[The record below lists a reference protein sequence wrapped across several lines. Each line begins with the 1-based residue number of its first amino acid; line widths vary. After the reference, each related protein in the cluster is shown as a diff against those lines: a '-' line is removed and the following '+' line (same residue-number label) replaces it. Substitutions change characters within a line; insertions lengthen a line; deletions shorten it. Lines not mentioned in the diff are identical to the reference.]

1 VANVPSAIVKYG
13 SFFEHLAH
21 EFALP
26 LQNPVLVFC
35 VILFIIL
42 LAPLVLRQFR
52 VPGVIGLIISG
63 VIMGPHA
70 LNVLEKNSAVELFS
84 TIGLLYIMFIAGLEL
99 DMDEFRRNRN
109 KSLLF
114 GLFTFAIPM
123 AIGYPACRYL
133 LQYGESASLLTASMF
148 ATHTLVAYPIVS
160 KFGLSRTQVV
170 AVTVG
175 GTILTDTAVLL
186 LFAVIMGADAGGL
199 NSDFWIRLGS
209 SMVIFL
215 IFMFAVL
222 PRIARWFFGRL
233 ESEKTS
239 HYVFVLAAVFFA
251 AFMAEVAG
259 VEPIIGAFVA
269 GLALNRLIPHSSAL
283 MNRLEFVGN
292 ALFIPFFLISVGM
305 IVDVRVLAKGNMA
318 LLVAGVLTVVA
329 LAGKWLA
336 ALLTQLVFRYTGA
349 QRQLIFGL
357 SSSHAAATLAIILV
371 GFQAGIIDENIL
383 NGTVILILV
392 TCLIASFATDSAAR
406 KIVMAGD
413 GDQQTLHDKDEL
425 DKERIL
431 IPCDEPAAL
440 GPLLDLAVVLR
451 DRTLNQPLTLVN
463 VVENDERAQSRAMRV
478 RGQMNDQ
485 VRYASASETPVNT
498 VVTIDN
504 NIAGGIIRI
513 ARETFSNVLLLGWS
527 DHVTLLDRLFGPK
540 MDSVIRNYDKLV
552 LVTRMNKALT
562 SHRRMVLLCPPLAE
576 LEAGFGQWLGM
587 VHRLSRELGLRVDL
601 IAQPTTHAAIV
612 AKAREMKLSFEPGLV
627 PLVEDGDPAQLLAD
641 HATPSDL
648 IVLVSARP
656 GSLSYTTGLDML
668 PRRMDKQFQGYS
680 VVLIYP
686 ATIGHSESILELT

>member
-1 VANVPSAIVKYG
+1 MGSA
-13 SFFEHLAH
+13 SFFQHLAQ

-63 VIMGPHA
+63 VIMGPNA
-70 LNVLEKNSAVELFS
+70 LNVLEQNSAMELFS

-99 DMDEFRRNRN
+99 DMDEFRKNRN

-114 GLFTFAIPM
+114 GLFTFAIPL
-123 AIGYPACRYL
+123 AIGYPTCRFFL
-133 LQYGESASLLTASMF
+133 GYGEAASLLTAIMF
-148 ATHTLVAYPIVS
+148 STHTLVAYPIVT
-160 KFGLSRTQVV
+160 KFGLGRSEVV
-170 AVTVG
+170 AIAVG

-186 LFAVIMGADAGGL
+186 LFAVIMGAESGGL
-199 NSDFWIRLGS
+199 NTEFWLRLGTS
-209 SMVIFL
+209 LAIFL
-215 IFMFAVL
+215 VFMFVVL
-222 PRIARWFFGRL
+222 PRIARWFFARL

-305 IVDVRVLAKGNMA
+305 IVDVRVLANGHMA

-336 ALLTQLVFRYTGA
+336 ALLTQLVFRYSGA

-371 GFQAGIIDENIL
+371 GFKAGIIDENIL

-392 TCLIASFATDSAAR
+392 TCLVASFATDRAAR
-406 KIVMAGD
+406 RIILAGE
-413 GDQQTLHDKDEL
+413 GAQPVGSEREEL

-451 DRTLNQPLTLVN
+451 DRTQGQPLTLVN
-463 VVENDERAQSRAMRV
+463 VVENDDRAEARSMRM
-478 RGQMNDQ
+478 RKLLNEQ
-485 VRYASASETPVNT
+485 VRYAAASDTPVNT
-498 VVTIDN
+498 VVTIDS

-513 ARETFSNVLLLGWS
+513 ARETFSNVVLLGWS

-552 LVTRMNKALT
+552 LVTRMHKPLS
-562 SHRRMVLLCPPLAE
+562 SHRRMLLVCPVFAE
-576 LEAGFGQWLGM
+576 REAGFGQWLGL
-587 VHRLSRELGLRVDL
+587 VHRLAREMGVRVDL
-601 IAQPTTHAAIV
+601 LAQPATHAAV
-612 AKAREMKLSFEPGLV
+612 LAKARELRIAFDPTLI
-627 PLVEDGDPAQLLAD
+627 DGTDSNDAVQLLTT
-641 HATPSDL
+641 HAGSSDL
-648 IVLVSARP
+648 VVLVSAR
-656 GSLSYTTGLDML
+656 LEAVSYSTTFDSL
-668 PRRMDKQFQGYS
+668 PRRMDKQFQHLS
-680 VVLIYP
+680 MMMVYP
-686 ATIGHSESILELT
+686 ATNGQADTILELT